1 MDSLPYEEVSESN
14 DTIPVKDEQ
23 NEPLIIKDVEVE
35 EITQTEEK
43 ERSEKSSR
51 KPNISD
57 EGAQQITLDL

>member
-14 DTIPVKDEQ
+14 DTIPIKDEH
-23 NEPLIIKDVEVE
+23 NEPLIIKDVEVG

-43 ERSEKSSR
+43 ERTDNSSEN
-51 KPNISD
+51 PNVSD